1 MTTPPSA
8 QHRVARSDAFP
19 GDAPGRPSQDVRP
32 FELRSRRRMDSKV
45 FSILVILHYLLK
57 NNTTFMGGMKQ
68 EKSVGVLTSS
78 HMTILMG
85 PPPSIGGS
93 LR

>member
-8 QHRVARSDAFP
+8 QHRVARRDVTSGA
-19 GDAPGRPSQDVRP
+19 AQALPSQDVRP

-57 NNTTFMGGMKQ
+57 NNSWDLYPNCATKITGGAL
-68 EKSVGVLTSS
+68 SSVLTGSCEC
-78 HMTILMG
+78 
-85 PPPSIGGS
+85 PSN
-93 LR
+93 